1 MLSVTVYTTGP
12 ACGKCRMTKM
22 MLDSKHIE
30 YREVDITKPENA
42 NAREYVTADL
52 GYTVA
57 PVVIVEDGTGEDH
70 WSDLRPD
77 QIERIARINEA
88 DSYQVP
94 VDPTDEL
101 GGDSRQ

>member
-57 PVVIVEDGTGEDH
+57 PVVIVEDH

-94 VDPTDEL
+94 VDPMDDL
-101 GGDSRQ
+101 GCDSR